1 MAALAEARAVTRRFG
16 QFTAVDAVSLS
27 VRRGEIL
34 GLLGANGAGKTTL
47 IRLLLGLLR
56 PSGGSIRLFGEPASI
71 GTRRRVGYV
80 PQTLG
85 LYAGLTVAENWNFT
99 AAAFGMRRGGPL
111 PDSIAA
117 WRKGVVGDL
126 PLGVQRQVAFAVA
139 LSHRPELLVL
149 DEPTSGA
156 GPLASARLWEG
167 IRQATDAGAGA
178 LVTTHNMEEAEQCDR
193 LVIMADGTVVAEGT
207 ADDIIADR
215 KVTEVRTGDWSAA
228 FPLLDASGIPV
239 QLYGSVLRTV
249 APPAQVA
256 ELLSGAG
263 IDAAVETVP
272 ASLEEAFATIVAGPA
287 AAGPRAA

>member
-1 MAALAEARAVTRRFG
+1 MAALAEARAVTRCFG

-47 IRLLLGLLR
+47 IRLMLGLLR

-85 LYAGLTVAENWNFT
+85 LYAGLTVTENWNFT
-99 AAAFGMRRGGPL
+99 AAAFRMRRGGPL

-117 WRKGVVGDL
+117 WRKDVVGDL

-139 LSHRPELLVL
+139 LSHQPELLVL
-149 DEPTSGA
+149 DEPASGT
-156 GPLASARLWEG
+156 GPLASARLWEAV
-167 IRQATDAGAGA
+167 RQATDAGAGA

-193 LVIMADGTVVAEGT
+193 LVIMADGKVVTEGT
-207 ADDIIADR
+207 ADDITAGR
-215 KVTEVRTGDWSAA
+215 KAAEVATGEWSAA
-228 FPLLDASGIPV
+228 FALLDASGIPV
-239 QLYGSVLRTV
+239 QLHGTVLRTS
-249 APPAQVA
+249 APPEAVA
-256 ELLSGAG
+256 GLLSGAG
-263 IDAAVETVP
+263 IQATVDMVP
-272 ASLEEAFATIVAGPA
+272 ASLEEAFAAIVRGP
-287 AAGPRAA
+287 AGPRAA

>member
-1 MAALAEARAVTRRFG
+1 MAALAEARAATRCFG

-47 IRLLLGLLR
+47 IRLMLGLLR
-56 PSGGSIRLFGEPASI
+56 PSSGSIRLFGEAASI
-71 GTRRRVGYV
+71 ATRRRVGYV

-85 LYAGLTVAENWNFT
+85 LYAGLTVAENWDFT
-99 AAAFGMRRGGPL
+99 AAAFRMRRSGPV

-117 WRKGVVGDL
+117 WRKDVVGDL

-139 LSHRPELLVL
+139 LSHQPELLVL
-149 DEPTSGA
+149 DEPTSGT

-178 LVTTHNMEEAEQCDR
+178 LVTTHNMVEAEQCDR
-193 LVIMADGTVVAEGT
+193 LVIMADGKVVAEGAADALT
-207 ADDIIADR
+207 AGR
-215 KVTEVRTGDWSAA
+215 KAAEVVTGDWSVA
-228 FPLLDASGIPV
+228 FALLDASGIPV
-239 QLYGSVLRTV
+239 QLDGTVLRTGASPTTV
-249 APPAQVA
+249 AG
-256 ELLSGAG
+256 LLSSAG
-263 IDAAVETVP
+263 IDATVNTVP
-272 ASLEEAFATIVAGPA
+272 ASLEEAFAAIVGGS